1 MRRVITPPPW
11 EAGPLPPSP
20 PYPDFSDSWL
30 IFIFT
35 NGWGEGGTATC
46 VFLKKS
52 DWSRTLTQTFQ
63 SEVQQGDHQATVL
76 TKRADNKKPQRTKQM
91 PKSGMQ
97 TSLDTKNITLYLRGA
112 IGSKD
117 GGNWMACWTSLCV
130 KIWSFT
136 PYLNGEKKKRKKEK
150 LLTSGIMMDL
160 LLWRIWPIHGNSW
173 GTTGLM
179 P

>member
-1 MRRVITPPPW
+1 MCV
-11 EAGPLPPSP
+11 LP
-20 PYPDFSDSWL
+20 
-30 IFIFT
+30 
-35 NGWGEGGTATC
+35 E
-46 VFLKKS
+46 KS

-97 TSLDTKNITLYLRGA
+97 TSLDTKNIILYLRGA

-136 PYLNGEKKKRKKEK
+136 PYLNGEKKKKKKRETVNIRDYDGPPIMEN
-150 LLTSGIMMDL
+150 LT
-160 LLWRIWPIHGNSW
+160 HSW
-173 GTTGLM
+173 KFLGDNRSDAIKILSTFSN
-179 P
+179 